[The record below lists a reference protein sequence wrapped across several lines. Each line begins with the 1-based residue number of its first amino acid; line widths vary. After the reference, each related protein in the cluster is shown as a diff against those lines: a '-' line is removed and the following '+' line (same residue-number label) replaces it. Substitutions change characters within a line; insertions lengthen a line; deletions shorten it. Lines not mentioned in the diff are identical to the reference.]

1 MATFNA
7 LFKPKLLNHGQRQ
20 RNPGDKTNTNE
31 CLEIIMTG
39 RTPSPIV
46 VFDLDGTLLDTAPD
60 LIAAVNSVII
70 TAGGTSVDEDWMRPN
85 VSFGGRE
92 MIRRGLV
99 AQDIAHTDDELS
111 VLFTQF
117 VAYYSQNISAKTQ
130 PFPGLLDELARL
142 KRLGMKLAVC
152 TNKLEGLTWPL
163 LEQME
168 MAHWFAAVTGR
179 DTFPVYKPDPRHLL
193 GAIAKAGGDPNRAVM
208 IGDSNT
214 DIKTAKAAG
223 IPVVAVTFGYTD
235 VPVTE
240 LGPDRV
246 ISHYD
251 QLQAALDELMPAA

>member
-1 MATFNA
+1 MNA
-7 LFKPKLLNHGQRQ
+7 RAS
-20 RNPGDKTNTNE
+20 R
-31 CLEIIMTG
+31 
-39 RTPSPIV
+39 PIV

-60 LIAAVNSVII
+60 LVVAVNSVIVA
-70 TAGGTSVDEDWMRPN
+70 AGGTAIEEDWMRPN

-99 AQDIAHTDDELS
+99 AQNIEHTEDDLGR
-111 VLFTQF
+111 LFHAF
-117 VAYYSQNISAKTQ
+117 VAYYSANISAKTQ
-130 PFPGLLDELARL
+130 PFPGLEAELARL
-142 KRLGMKLAVC
+142 RDNEIKMAVC

-163 LEQME
+163 LEQMD
-168 MAHWFAAVTGR
+168 MAHWFDAVTGR
-179 DTFPVYKPDPRHLL
+179 DTFPVCKPDPRHLL
-193 GAIAKAGGDPNRAVM
+193 GAIARAGGDPTRAVM

-223 IPVVAVTFGYTD
+223 ILVVAVTFGYTD

-251 QLQAALDELMPAA
+251 QLKPALDELLPRS

>member
-1 MATFNA
+1 MTV
-7 LFKPKLLNHGQRQ
+7 KPAN
-20 RNPGDKTNTNE
+20 
-31 CLEIIMTG
+31 
-39 RTPSPIV
+39 PIV

-60 LIAAVNSVII
+60 LIAAVNSVVIA
-70 TAGGTSVDEDWMRPN
+70 AGGEAVDEDWMRPN

-99 AQDIAHTDDELS
+99 AQDIKHTDEEL
-111 VLFTQF
+111 VALFTKF
-117 VAYYSQNISAKTQ
+117 VAYYSENISAKTQ

-142 KRLGMKLAVC
+142 RGLGIKLAVC

-163 LEQME
+163 LEQMA

-193 GAIAKAGGDPNRAVM
+193 GAIAKAGGDPSRAVM

-251 QLQAALDELMPAA
+251 QLQSALDELLPSI

>member
-1 MATFNA
+1 MAPFVG
-7 LFKPKLLNHGQRQ
+7 LYKLKLLNDGQRP
-20 RNPGDKTNTNE
+20 RNSDGKTNT
-31 CLEIIMTG
+31 IDFYGMTM
-39 RTPSPIV
+39 TAKSPAPIV

-60 LIAAVNSVII
+60 LVEAVNTVLV
-70 TAGGTSVDEDWMRPN
+70 TAGGKAVEEDWMRPN

-92 MIRRGLV
+92 MIRRGLI
-99 AQDIAHTDDELS
+99 AQGIESNDEELGR
-111 VLFTQF
+111 LFEEF
-117 VAYYSQNISAKTQ
+117 VGYYSKNISAKTQ
-130 PFPGLLDELARL
+130 PFPGLFDELARL
-142 KRLGMKLAVC
+142 KELGVKLAVC
-152 TNKLEGLTWPL
+152 TNKMEGLTWPL

-168 MAHWFAAVTGR
+168 MTHWFAAVTGR
-179 DTFPVYKPDPRHLL
+179 DTFPVSKPDPRHLL
-193 GAIAKAGGDPNRAVM
+193 GTIARAGGDPNRAVM

-251 QLQAALDELMPAA
+251 QLQAALDQLMPAS